1 MIINRLGKDSPKNAF
16 LEIARLHFAE
26 IHFGFLPLL
35 GEEFLTY
42 LYSQLAQL
50 DDAAVW
56 AAEEDGKILGFLSGT
71 ADFKT
76 SYLKVFKKAW
86 AGLIIRGIPSL
97 FKKSVLSKLPA
108 VLLYPFKKHDEKTDE
123 PERDSN
129 AELLSIAVRADAQG
143 KGVGKALV
151 LALENALTEWGVT
164 GDYFVTTNA
173 ADPDSTA
180 FYRKLGFLPC
190 GTQKHNN
197 LTLQVFKKP
206 VHPGSR
212 KADA

>member
-1 MIINRLGKDSPKNAF
+1 MIIHRLGRATPKTTY

-35 GEEFLTY
+35 GEEFLAY
-42 LYSQLAQL
+42 LYTQLAQL

-86 AGLIIRGIPSL
+86 MGLILRGIPSL
-97 FKKSVLSKLPA
+97 FKKSVLAKLPA
-108 VLLYPFKKHDEKTDE
+108 VLLYPFKKHDKNTGE
-123 PERDSN
+123 PERNSN
-129 AELLSIAVRADAQG
+129 AELLSIAVRAEAQG
-143 KGVGKALV
+143 KGVGRGLV
-151 LALENALTEWGVT
+151 TALEEAFKGWELT

-180 FYRKLGFLPC
+180 FYRKLGFQPC
-190 GTQKHNN
+190 GTQKHND

-206 VHPGSR
+206 LYPGS
-212 KADA
+212 

>member
-1 MIINRLGKDSPKNAF
+1 MIIHRLGGTTPKTTY

-35 GEEFLTY
+35 GEEFLAY
-42 LYSQLAQL
+42 LYAQLARL
-50 DDAAVW
+50 NDAAVW
-56 AAEEDGKILGFLSGT
+56 AAEEDGKVLGFLSGT
-71 ADFKT
+71 VDFKT

-86 AGLIIRGIPSL
+86 AGLILRGIPSL
-97 FKKSVLSKLPA
+97 FKKSVLAKLPA
-108 VLLYPFKKHDEKTDE
+108 VMLYPLKKHDKNTGE
-123 PERDSN
+123 PARSSN

-143 KGVGKALV
+143 KGVGRGLV
-151 LALENALTEWGVT
+151 TALEEALKGWGLT

-180 FYRKLGFLPC
+180 FYRKLGFQPC
-190 GTQKHNN
+190 GTQKHND

-206 VHPGSR
+206 VNPGS
-212 KADA
+212 

>member
-1 MIINRLGKDSPKNAF
+1 MIIHRLSKDSPKNVF

-35 GEEFLTY
+35 GDEFLAY

-50 DDAAVW
+50 DEAAVW
-56 AAEEDGKILGFLSGT
+56 AAEEDGKLLGFLSGT
-71 ADFKT
+71 ADFKA

-86 AGLIIRGIPSL
+86 AGLIFRGVPSL
-97 FKKSVLSKLPA
+97 FKRSVLAKLPA
-108 VLLYPFKKHDEKTDE
+108 VLLYPFKKHDEKNDE
-123 PERDSN
+123 PARDSN

-143 KGVGKALV
+143 KGVGKGLV
-151 LALENALTEWGVT
+151 LALENALIEWAVT

-180 FYRKLGFLPC
+180 FYRKLGFIPC
-190 GTQKHNN
+190 GTQKHND

-206 VHPGSR
+206 INPGSR
-212 KADA
+212 KVEA